1 MGGSWDFDEDE
12 TRAGSKSESDWFGS
26 GLDARWRIRGADL
39 IAFRLPR
46 IVADSNGEV
55 NSTEVTVS
63 ILKFII
69 AVQAG
74 QGDLLTRVTSF
85 KCGHGRK

>member
-26 GLDARWRIRGADL
+26 GLDVRWRIRGADL

-74 QGDLLTRVTSF
+74 LCT
-85 KCGHGRK
+85 